1 MKARSLPDTFPINDS
16 SKIMKILFLAAM
28 LLTGATAAENPWINL
43 FDGKSLA
50 GWTSTG
56 GDKPG
61 EGWKV
66 ERGVLHRAA
75 AGGDLLSE
83 REFSD
88 FELEVEWM
96 ISAKGNSGVKYR
108 VRKASGGWLGPEYQ
122 LLDDAGHSN
131 GKNPET
137 SAGALYEIA
146 PPAAEKSLKPA
157 GKWNRT
163 CIVAKGPVLEHWLNG
178 KLVLRLDTTSE
189 KWAAAKKD
197 SKFARVEGFGEA
209 GPGRIL
215 LQDHGD
221 GVRFKVVRIREL

>member
-1 MKARSLPDTFPINDS
+1 MTARALPDTFPISDS
-16 SKIMKILFLAAM
+16 SKTMKILFIAAM
-28 LLTGATAAENPWINL
+28 LLTGATAADKPWISL

-56 GDKPG
+56 GGKPG

-66 ERGVLHRAA
+66 ERGVLHRAS

-83 REFSD
+83 REFAD

-108 VRKASGGWLGPEYQ
+108 VRKAPGGWLGPEYQ

-131 GKNPET
+131 GKNPKT
-137 SAGALYEIA
+137 SAGSLYEIA
-146 PPAAEKSLKPA
+146 SPAEDKSLKPA
-157 GKWNRT
+157 GRWNRT
-163 CIVAKGPVLEHWLNG
+163 RIIAKGPVLEHWLNG
-178 KLVLRLDTTSE
+178 KLVLRLDTSSE
-189 KWAAAKKD
+189 EWAEAKKD
-197 SKFARVEGFGEA
+197 SKFAQVKGFGET

-221 GVRFKVVRIREL
+221 EVRFKVVRIREL